1 MKLSA
6 CTILLVAAAVAERP
20 LTALRKSEPAKKAA
34 LITRSGKH
42 LTEGFFL
49 ACPKEEF
56 NRYKTI
62 VCSKALQEC
71 HTDWCN
77 DWTAK
82 WKKKF
87 AACTSCGCDCDYPD
101 DKEGGPLKEGGPME
115 DEWSEA
121 PEGPGGPL
129 DDEFSEMEP
138 GGKDP
143 FGEIKDVPKK

>member
-87 AACTSCGCDCDYPD
+87 AACTSCGCDCDYPED
-101 DKEGGPLKEGGPME
+101 ELKEGPPGGGDEPLME
-115 DEWSEA
+115 D
-121 PEGPGGPL
+121 
-129 DDEFSEMEP
+129 M
-138 GGKDP
+138 
-143 FGEIKDVPKK
+143 PKK